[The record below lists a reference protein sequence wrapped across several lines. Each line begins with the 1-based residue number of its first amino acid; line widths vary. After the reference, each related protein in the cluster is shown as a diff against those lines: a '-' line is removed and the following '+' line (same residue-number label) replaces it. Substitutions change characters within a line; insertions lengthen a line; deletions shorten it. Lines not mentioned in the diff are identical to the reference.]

1 MDKSL
6 VIFQEKDLYFGIFPN
21 EFKHHFSLNQ
31 VWISHSG
38 DSSPIWHFEKKK
50 DHLQGKF
57 IHFGSLLGLSQAYF
71 NNGGHIFMKETSA
84 DSNLGICVNGLL
96 MRIPLQQL
104 PNKKLE
110 IDEFSHFPP
119 DIPKTIFSYIQLYK
133 GKYILVIDPQ
143 LLFRAYE
150 IYS

>member
-6 VIFQEKDLYFGIFPN
+6 VIFQEKNLYFGIFPN

-38 DSSPIWHFEKKK
+38 DSSPIWQFEKKK
-50 DHLQGKF
+50 DDLQGQF
-57 IHFGSLLGLSQAYF
+57 IHFGSLLGLSQAHF
-71 NNGGHIFMKETSA
+71 NNGGHIFMRETS
-84 DSNLGICVNGLL
+84 DGSDLGICVNGLL
-96 MRIPLQQL
+96 MRIPLNQL

-119 DIPKTIFSYIQLYK
+119 DIPKTIFSFIQLYK
-133 GKYILVIDPQ
+133 GKHILVIDPL

-150 IYS
+150 IPG